1 MFYYFQKKEEEEEN
15 EGARP
20 TSQSVFKVRLIKFD
34 ETKKVPVIK
43 QVKHVVENINLVQVR
58 IKYSFLDRFI
68 YIHLFNPIVG

>member
-1 MFYYFQKKEEEEEN
+1 MFYYFQKKEEEEN

-20 TSQSVFKVRLIKFD
+20 TSESVFKVRLIKFD